1 MVHGILQARIL
12 EWVASPF
19 SRDLPN
25 PGIKPRFPALQVN
38 SLPAVPQ
45 GKPKNTGMGSLSLLQ
60 WIFLT
65 QESNWG
71 LLHCRWIFYQLSYKG
86 SPPRQHIKKQ
96 RHYFADKSL
105 SSQKLSFSSSQVWM
119 WELDYKIEHWRIDA
133 FELWCWVRL
142 LRVPWTARRSNQ
154 SIVKEISPGYP
165 LEGWKILKLKLQY
178 FGHLMRRTGS
188 LEMTLML
195 GKIAGRRRRGRQ
207 RMRWLD
213 GVTVSMDMSLS
224 KLRELVMDGEAW
236 RAAVHEVV
244 KSQTRLSD
252 WTELNYPMLLLCISS
267 LLPNLQILSPKFL
280 LNQIPLLYPLC
291 KHFDSGSTIW
301 SWFISWTF
309 IIWLLGSPIH
319 WSLNLKV
326 FYIFQYVSSAV
337 LYLGLFFK
345 PGFYSF
351 LWYSYKK

>member
-1 MVHGILQARIL
+1 MFFCLFEI
-12 EWVASPF
+12 
-19 SRDLPN
+19 D
-25 PGIKPRFPALQVN
+25 
-38 SLPAVPQ
+38 
-45 GKPKNTGMGSLSLLQ
+45 
-60 WIFLT
+60 
-65 QESNWG
+65 
-71 LLHCRWIFYQLSYKG
+71 
-86 SPPRQHIKKQ
+86 
-96 RHYFADKSL
+96 
-105 SSQKLSFSSSQVWM
+105 
-119 WELDYKIEHWRIDA
+119 WRG
-133 FELWCWVRL
+133 
-142 LRVPWTARRSNQ
+142 Q
-154 SIVKEISPGYP
+154 
-165 LEGWKILKLKLQY
+165 
-178 FGHLMRRTGS
+178 
-188 LEMTLML
+188 
-195 GKIAGRRRRGRQ
+195 Q

-213 GVTVSMDMSLS
+213 GNTDSMDMSLS